1 MRVIGTVSAPV
12 KDFVKVRLL
21 GIDAPE
27 IGSCYA
33 DEAKQRLEEMLVS
46 STFITQKD
54 EEPMDDNERLLRHVF
69 VTNDDPKDG
78 MRNVSEELLRGGK
91 KPWRQKG
98 TGRARTS
105 SIRNPIWRGGGTIFG
120 PTGEQNHTINLPKKA
135 IRSSIA
141 QALSLKAEAKAI
153 HVIEAFDCKEG
164 KIRATADLLKK
175 MELTGKTLIVVDKWD
190 GLVERATGNL
200 ANVSASEPRFL
211 TVNMVLDAKSIVIT
225 TAALEQLKAWLG
237 TTGAKA

>member
-1 MRVIGTVSAPV
+1 MKAATFTKTGTKATTEVTLDKSV
-12 KDFVKVRLL
+12 F
-21 GIDAPE
+21 
-27 IGSCYA
+27 
-33 DEAKQRLEEMLVS
+33 
-46 STFITQKD
+46 
-54 EEPMDDNERLLRHVF
+54 ERES
-69 VTNDDPKDG
+69 NA
-78 MRNVSEELLRGGK
+78 ELLKLSYLRTLANKRLDTAKTKTRGEISGGGK

-237 TTGAKA
+237 TTGAKV

>member
-1 MRVIGTVSAPV
+1 MKAATFTKTGTKATTEVTLDKSV
-12 KDFVKVRLL
+12 F
-21 GIDAPE
+21 
-27 IGSCYA
+27 
-33 DEAKQRLEEMLVS
+33 
-46 STFITQKD
+46 
-54 EEPMDDNERLLRHVF
+54 ERES
-69 VTNDDPKDG
+69 NA
-78 MRNVSEELLRGGK
+78 ELLKLSYLRTLANKRLDTAKTKTRGEISGGGK

-237 TTGAKA
+237 TTTGAKA

>member
-1 MRVIGTVSAPV
+1 MKAATFTKTGTKATTEVTLDKSV
-12 KDFVKVRLL
+12 F
-21 GIDAPE
+21 
-27 IGSCYA
+27 
-33 DEAKQRLEEMLVS
+33 
-46 STFITQKD
+46 
-54 EEPMDDNERLLRHVF
+54 ERES
-69 VTNDDPKDG
+69 NA
-78 MRNVSEELLRGGK
+78 ELLKLSYLRTLANKRLDTAKTKTRGEISGGGK

>member
-1 MRVIGTVSAPV
+1 MKAATFTKTGTKATAEVTLDKSV
-12 KDFVKVRLL
+12 F
-21 GIDAPE
+21 
-27 IGSCYA
+27 
-33 DEAKQRLEEMLVS
+33 
-46 STFITQKD
+46 
-54 EEPMDDNERLLRHVF
+54 ERES
-69 VTNDDPKDG
+69 NA
-78 MRNVSEELLRGGK
+78 ELLKLSYLRTLANKRLDTAKTKTRGEISGGGK

-237 TTGAKA
+237 TTTGAKA

>member
-1 MRVIGTVSAPV
+1 MKAATFTKTGTKATAEVTLDKSVFERESNAERP
-12 KDFVKVRLL
+12 KLSYLRTLANKRLDTAKTKTR
-21 GIDAPE
+21 GE
-27 IGSCYA
+27 ISG
-33 DEAKQRLEEMLVS
+33 
-46 STFITQKD
+46 
-54 EEPMDDNERLLRHVF
+54 
-69 VTNDDPKDG
+69 
-78 MRNVSEELLRGGK
+78 GGK

-237 TTGAKA
+237 TTTGAKA

>member
-1 MRVIGTVSAPV
+1 MKAATFTKTGTKATTEVTLDKSV
-12 KDFVKVRLL
+12 F
-21 GIDAPE
+21 
-27 IGSCYA
+27 
-33 DEAKQRLEEMLVS
+33 
-46 STFITQKD
+46 
-54 EEPMDDNERLLRHVF
+54 ERES
-69 VTNDDPKDG
+69 NA
-78 MRNVSEELLRGGK
+78 ELLKLSYLRTLANKRLDTAKTKTRGEISGGGK

-175 MELTGKTLIVVDKWD
+175 MERTRRACYWQPRQCQRQ
-190 GLVERATGNL
+190 RAT
-200 ANVSASEPRFL
+200 FL
-211 TVNMVLDAKSIVIT
+211 DR
-225 TAALEQLKAWLG
+225 QYGLG
-237 TTGAKA
+237 RQVYRYNNCRA

>member
-1 MRVIGTVSAPV
+1 MYT
-12 KDFVKVRLL
+12 KT
-21 GIDAPE
+21 
-27 IGSCYA
+27 GS
-33 DEAKQRLEEMLVS
+33 KS
-46 STFITQKD
+46 STQATLDKS
-54 EEPMDDNERLLRHVF
+54 VF
-69 VTNDDPKDG
+69 ELTVNA
-78 MRNVSEELLRGGK
+78 ELLSLAYRRALANKRTNNAKTLTRGLVAGGGK

-237 TTGAKA
+237 TTTGAKA

>member
-1 MRVIGTVSAPV
+1 M
-12 KDFVKVRLL
+12 
-21 GIDAPE
+21 
-27 IGSCYA
+27 
-33 DEAKQRLEEMLVS
+33 
-46 STFITQKD
+46 
-54 EEPMDDNERLLRHVF
+54 
-69 VTNDDPKDG
+69 
-78 MRNVSEELLRGGK
+78 
-91 KPWRQKG
+91 
-98 TGRARTS
+98 
-105 SIRNPIWRGGGTIFG
+105 
-120 PTGEQNHTINLPKKA
+120 
-135 IRSSIA
+135 
-141 QALSLKAEAKAI
+141 
-153 HVIEAFDCKEG
+153 IEAFDCKEG

>member
-1 MRVIGTVSAPV
+1 MKAATFTKTGTKATAEVTLDKSV
-12 KDFVKVRLL
+12 F
-21 GIDAPE
+21 
-27 IGSCYA
+27 
-33 DEAKQRLEEMLVS
+33 
-46 STFITQKD
+46 
-54 EEPMDDNERLLRHVF
+54 ERES
-69 VTNDDPKDG
+69 NA
-78 MRNVSEELLRGGK
+78 ELLKLSYLRTLANKRLDTAKTKTRGEISGGGK